1 MTEDIAVEMFKTFLK
16 LIEDGTYF
24 KGVQQPEYKIKAQQ
38 KFLLMVS
45 KKLLEVIPP
54 NLPQENTAAYRLT
67 HFMQYLGDDL
77 WSDDLDTKH
86 EKYENYI
93 KKLKDELKLVE
104 ESK

>member
-24 KGVQQPEYKIKAQQ
+24 KGVQQPEHKIKAQQ
-38 KFLLMVS
+38 KFLLMAA

-54 NLPQENTAAYRLT
+54 NMDEINTAPYRFT

-77 WSDDLDTKH
+77 WSDDLDMKHTKF
-86 EKYENYI
+86 EAYI
-93 KKLKDELKLVE
+93 ETLKKELKLVE

>member
-1 MTEDIAVEMFKTFLK
+1 MTEDVAVEMFRAFLK
-16 LIEDGTYF
+16 MIEDGTYF
-24 KGVQQPEYKIKAQQ
+24 KGVKQPEYKIKAQQ
-38 KFLLMVS
+38 KFLLMVG

-86 EKYENYI
+86 TKYEAYI
-93 KKLKDELKLVE
+93 ETLKKELKLVE

>member
-54 NLPQENTAAYRLT
+54 IYRRKTQPLIDSLISCST
-67 HFMQYLGDDL
+67 
-77 WSDDLDTKH
+77 
-86 EKYENYI
+86 
-93 KKLKDELKLVE
+93 
-104 ESK
+104 